1 MYSLIIPREQ
11 SAMKSKEEMDME
23 FEIVDDINAG
33 LSVSQVNI
41 KTEDDPERILGVSSS
56 QISIPQNKKD
66 LRKVFG
72 RPYVEIDGKKWN
84 KTEIMALVS
93 KNKELEANLCTA
105 RLSNRKLVKEIREEK
120 RKCRIR
126 KEDLK
131 MMKIILNR
139 YTNLH

>member
-1 MYSLIIPREQ
+1 
-11 SAMKSKEEMDME
+11 MKSKEEMDME

-56 QISIPQNKKD
+56 QTTI
-66 LRKVFG
+66 
-72 RPYVEIDGKKWN
+72 
-84 KTEIMALVS
+84 KTDIMALVS

-139 YTNLH
+139 YTDLH

>member
-1 MYSLIIPREQ
+1 MYSLIITREQ

-23 FEIVDDINAG
+23 FEIVDDINVG

-56 QISIPQNKKD
+56 QITIPQNKKD
-66 LRKVFG
+66 LQKVFG
-72 RPYVEIDGKKWN
+72 RPYVEIDGKQWN
-84 KTEIMALVS
+84 KTDIMALVS

-139 YTNLH
+139 YTDLH